1 METLI
6 NNPYFKI
13 IVGLVIFYLGLKTF
27 AGGVKSLGNP
37 EYLQSFVSNPLWA
50 FVGGIV
56 CTILWQSSSLS
67 TTTIVALVSTGVL
80 PMPSAIAAV
89 LGANI
94 GTTGTIWLAGFFVS
108 DGMPTGATRQIAF
121 IHTGVNTLM
130 AVTLLPFVQ
139 PIARFRELLNVYS
152 PQQYIWWGW
161 TPGQWIGP
169 LIAPHSI
176 HKSVSFK
183 YDFPMSQRFDCHYI
197 ALA

>member
-1 METLI
+1 MVFGRHTYVVMETLI

-37 EYLQSFVSNPLWA
+37 EYLQSLVSNPLWA

-139 PIARFRELLNVYS
+139 TIARF
-152 PQQYIWWGW
+152 
-161 TPGQWIGP
+161 
-169 LIAPHSI
+169 
-176 HKSVSFK
+176 VSKF
-183 YDFPMSQRFDCHYI
+183 
-197 ALA
+197 